1 MPEAKLITCF
11 LWRSSAV
18 SLPLEADESVV
29 SSVIQLAC
37 DDPEGVNFS
46 GVTVALSH
54 SAIEI
59 GGYELVMKEL
69 TNSENNTWKDLKAT
83 NVTRD
88 PSGMLL
94 SIEQIN
100 NNNKKIGQGPW
111 VHCSNQL
118 EISKCLVRPS
128 EVRCYTLYTVRSTS
142 LNCA

>member
-1 MPEAKLITCF
+1 MPEAKLITCL

-18 SLPLEADESVV
+18 SLPLEANESLV
-29 SSVIQLAC
+29 SSIIQLTC
-37 DDPEGVNFS
+37 DDPQGVNFS

-54 SAIEI
+54 SATEI

-69 TNSENNTWKDLKAT
+69 TDSENNTWKDLKTT

-100 NNNKKIGQGPW
+100 NNNKKSLMGPLFKSIGDIK
-111 VHCSNQL
+111 VSR
-118 EISKCLVRPS
+118 K
-128 EVRCYTLYTVRSTS
+128 T
-142 LNCA
+142 

>member
-54 SAIEI
+54 SAIDI
-59 GGYELVMKEL
+59 GGYELAIKEL
-69 TNSENNTWKDLKAT
+69 TDPENDTWKSLDTT
-83 NVTRD
+83 NVTWD

-94 SIEQIN
+94 SI
-100 NNNKKIGQGPW
+100 
-111 VHCSNQL
+111 
-118 EISKCLVRPS
+118 
-128 EVRCYTLYTVRSTS
+128 
-142 LNCA
+142 